1 MWTESGGW
9 GPALEEGKAAR
20 AALSTPPWSHD
31 QELPGVTAD
40 GSSEAVTTRKVMTSS

>member
-20 AALSTPPWSHD
+20 AALPAPSRSHD
-31 QELPGVTAD
+31 QELPGVTTD
-40 GSSEAVTTRKVMTSS
+40 GSSEDVTTQKVMTSS